1 MGRCL
6 ALLAFVF
13 GIFFDELCITVS
25 SMKKIFFIPVF
36 CLLFFTQ
43 GYATHNRAGEIT
55 YEVLNCAT
63 RTYRV
68 TITTYTNYCPTCNP
82 VPPDRQSLDSVHWG
96 DGQMAT
102 FPRVFVLDSI
112 ELGKNIRI

>member
-1 MGRCL
+1 
-6 ALLAFVF
+6 
-13 GIFFDELCITVS
+13 
-25 SMKKIFFIPVF
+25 MKKIFFFLVF

-82 VPPDRQSLDSVHWG
+82 VPPDRDYLDSVHWG
-96 DGQMAT
+96 DGQMST
-102 FPRVFVLDSI
+102 FPRVYYTDS
-112 ELGKNIRI
+112 LGDNIRINRYDTTHSYSGAGDYKISFSDP